1 MYRRGVTFLAAFL
14 LQLCRPVC
22 SAVQPGCRLGSL
34 RREGVVVEGDVIIG
48 GTFGVHENK
57 MFPEINYTQQPQR
70 AQCQSFSFRNYRW
83 LHAMIF
89 AIKQINENPEL
100 LPNISL
106 GYGLYDSCDVIPRGL
121 EGAMWLVS
129 GQDELVP
136 NYRCHDTAPLAAIVG
151 DSASSVSIPMA
162 RLLGLYGYP
171 QISYFATAPTLS
183 NKREFPSF
191 FRTIPSDA
199 VQGKGLARL
208 ASRLRWTWVGVLT
221 DDDDYGQGIARE
233 FQQEALRLGICVEFL
248 ELVPIL
254 YSHSRT
260 QRLVEVIKAS
270 TAKAI
275 AVFSW
280 KTYLYPIMEEIHR
293 QNVTGKTWLASEAW
307 STAQA
312 LSDNRAFEMLT
323 GTIGFTIHRGTL
335 PGFKDYLLSVHPF
348 RNPQDIFLRLFWE
361 QAFGCSWQGDG
372 AGVRLCT
379 GSEDLAGLKN
389 IFLDV
394 SSLRLTYNTYNAVY
408 AVAQALHDLQAC
420 SPGEGPFDGG
430 ACADVKDFEPWQI
443 LHYLRKVRFKNPEGE
458 EVYFDENGDPPA
470 LYDIVNWQPTPAGD
484 IQYVKVGSYDFR
496 APPGQELFLDES
508 AIVWPGGEMQV
519 PRSVCSESCLP
530 GWRTALRRGQ
540 PVCCFDCIPCSV
552 GEISNQTDSTKCL
565 RCPSDQ
571 WSNTRQDACVPRLV
585 EFLSYE
591 EPLGASLASLAVL
604 ASLLP
609 ASILGVFLRHR
620 HSPIVKANNRQL
632 SYVLLGALALCPL
645 CSLIFIGRPSPAS
658 CMLRQTAFAIVF
670 TLGVSCVL
678 AKTLMVVI
686 AFKASIPGS
695 GLRRWVGSRL
705 PNTVASVGTLV
716 QVGICG
722 AWLGLASPYPENN
735 TTSHVA
741 RIVLECNEGSALAFW
756 CMLGYMGVLASVSFV
771 VAFLARRLP
780 DSFNEAKFI
789 TFSMLVFVSV
799 WLSFIPAYMS
809 TGGKYMV
816 AVEIFAILSSSMGL
830 LACIF
835 FPKCYVILLRP
846 ERNTRDHLMGKG
858 AAAARK
864 N

>member
-1 MYRRGVTFLAAFL
+1 
-14 LQLCRPVC
+14 
-22 SAVQPGCRLGSL
+22 
-34 RREGVVVEGDVIIG
+34 
-48 GTFGVHENK
+48 
-57 MFPEINYTQQPQR
+57 
-70 AQCQSFSFRNYRW
+70 
-83 LHAMIF
+83 
-89 AIKQINENPEL
+89 
-100 LPNISL
+100 
-106 GYGLYDSCDVIPRGL
+106 
-121 EGAMWLVS
+121 
-129 GQDELVP
+129 
-136 NYRCHDTAPLAAIVG
+136 
-151 DSASSVSIPMA
+151 
-162 RLLGLYGYP
+162 
-171 QISYFATAPTLS
+171 
-183 NKREFPSF
+183 
-191 FRTIPSDA
+191 
-199 VQGKGLARL
+199 
-208 ASRLRWTWVGVLT
+208 
-221 DDDDYGQGIARE
+221 
-233 FQQEALRLGICVEFL
+233 
-248 ELVPIL
+248 
-254 YSHSRT
+254 
-260 QRLVEVIKAS
+260 
-270 TAKAI
+270 
-275 AVFSW
+275 
-280 KTYLYPIMEEIHR
+280 
-293 QNVTGKTWLASEAW
+293 
-307 STAQA
+307 
-312 LSDNRAFEMLT
+312 
-323 GTIGFTIHRGTL
+323 
-335 PGFKDYLLSVHPF
+335 
-348 RNPQDIFLRLFWE
+348 
-361 QAFGCSWQGDG
+361 
-372 AGVRLCT
+372 
-379 GSEDLAGLKN
+379 
-389 IFLDV
+389 
-394 SSLRLTYNTYNAVY
+394 
-408 AVAQALHDLQAC
+408 
-420 SPGEGPFDGG
+420 
-430 ACADVKDFEPWQI
+430 QI

-470 LYDIVNWQPTPAGD
+470 LYDIINWQPTPAGD

-496 APPGQELFLDES
+496 APPGQELFLKES
-508 AIVWPGGEMQV
+508 AIVWPGGEMQKQLLGFV
-519 PRSVCSESCLP
+519 
-530 GWRTALRRGQ
+530 TIAALRLRGEERPTQ
-540 PVCCFDCIPCSV
+540 TQAAVSSLGTVSKSTPMPSPVETSIPAIVWGSAIP
-552 GEISNQTDSTKCL
+552 ESPSSHPSSSPAPDSTKCL

-632 SYVLLGALALCPL
+632 SYVLLCALALCPL

-735 TTSHVA
+735 TRSHMA
-741 RIVLECNEGSALAFW
+741 KIVLECNEGSALAFW

-858 AAAARK
+858 AAATRK